1 MSEPTGWGTAP
12 WGARLLVCKAHA
24 MKIGIL
30 GGTGPA
36 GSALAARLASI
47 GYDVVIGSRSRYRAM
62 EARDSLVEQWPELSV
77 KLTSGDNEAAAA
89 ADLIVIATPWD
100 SAATTGQENEAALEG
115 KVVISMANALV
126 RVGHE
131 FQPLV
136 PPRGSVAAHVQ
147 ASLPKARVV
156 AAFHHLPAKEL
167 GHLGEP
173 IDSDVLICSDDAEA
187 IKIVSEIVER
197 IPGCR
202 PLDAGE
208 LSNAT
213 AIEAFTAVL
222 LQLNVRYK
230 TRVAPKL
237 TGIKRDPRAPKPEP
251 VVEPE
256 PAEVAA
262 PEASPA

>member
-1 MSEPTGWGTAP
+1 M
-12 WGARLLVCKAHA
+12 
-24 MKIGIL
+24 
-30 GGTGPA
+30 
-36 GSALAARLASI
+36 
-47 GYDVVIGSRSRYRAM
+47 
-62 EARDSLVEQWPELSV
+62 
-77 KLTSGDNEAAAA
+77 
-89 ADLIVIATPWD
+89 IATPWD
-100 SAATTGQENEAALEG
+100 SAATTAHAHADQLAG

-126 RVGHE
+126 RVGSE

-147 ASLPKARVV
+147 AAVPGRVAWSLPSSTCRPRSSATSARR
-156 AAFHHLPAKEL
+156 
-167 GHLGEP
+167 
-173 IDSDVLICSDDAEA
+173 STRDVLICCDDPSATKVVAEIA
-187 IKIVSEIVER
+187 SK

-237 TGIKRDPRAPKPEP
+237 TGIRP
-251 VVEPE
+251 
-256 PAEVAA
+256 
-262 PEASPA
+262 S

>member
-1 MSEPTGWGTAP
+1 M
-12 WGARLLVCKAHA
+12 R
-24 MKIGIL
+24 IGIL

-36 GSALAARLASI
+36 GSALGARLASV
-47 GYDVVIGSRSRYRAM
+47 GFTVVLGSRSKYRALEVVDSM
-62 EARDSLVEQWPELSV
+62 KAKWPDLNLALEA
-77 KLTSGDNEAAAA
+77 GDNRAASSCEVVV
-89 ADLIVIATPWD
+89 LATPWD
-100 SAATTGQENEAALEG
+100 GAATTAQEHIDLLRG

-131 FQPLV
+131 FQPLL

-147 ASLPKARVV
+147 AAVPECKVV

-173 IDSDVLICSDDAEA
+173 IDSDVLICSDDVDA
-187 IKIVSEIVER
+187 IKLVMDITAH

-237 TGIKRDPRAPKPEP
+237 TGIKNDPRA
-251 VVEPE
+251 
-256 PAEVAA
+256 
-262 PEASPA
+262 

>member
-1 MSEPTGWGTAP
+1 M
-12 WGARLLVCKAHA
+12 R
-24 MKIGIL
+24 IGIL

-36 GSALAARLASI
+36 GSALGARLASV
-47 GYDVVIGSRSRYRAM
+47 GFDVVLGSRSKYRAM
-62 EARDSLVEQWPELSV
+62 EACDQIRSTWPDLDLSV
-77 KLTSGDNEAAAA
+77 EPGDNDTAASC
-89 ADLIVIATPWD
+89 DVVVLATPWD
-100 SAATTGQENEAALEG
+100 SAATTAQEHVGKLAG

-126 RVGHE
+126 KVGGE
-131 FQPLV
+131 FQPLL

-147 ASLPKARVV
+147 AAVPACLVV

-173 IDSDVLICSDDAEA
+173 IDSDVLICSDDANA
-187 IKIVSEIVER
+187 IETAMGIASR
-197 IPGCR
+197 IPGVR

-237 TGIKRDPRAPKPEP
+237 TGIKKDPRAG
-251 VVEPE
+251 
-256 PAEVAA
+256 A
-262 PEASPA
+262 

>member
-1 MSEPTGWGTAP
+1 MSLELTSVG
-12 WGARLLVCKAHA
+12 V
-24 MKIGIL
+24 L

-36 GSALAARLASI
+36 GTALAARLSSI
-47 GYDVVIGSRSRYRAM
+47 GYNVVIGSRSSERA
-62 EARDSLVEQWPELSV
+62 EEKAKEIRDAWTALNLPLRGGSNE
-77 KLTSGDNEAAAA
+77 EAATC
-89 ADLIVIATPWD
+89 DIVVVATPWD
-100 SAATTGQENEAALEG
+100 SAATTVREHSVALHG
-115 KVVISMANALV
+115 KVLISMANALV

-147 ASLPKARVV
+147 VAAPDSYVV

-167 GHLGEP
+167 GHLGDP
-173 IDSDVLICSDDAEA
+173 IDSDVLICSDHKAA
-187 IKIVSEIVER
+187 IETVSEMVRR

-202 PLDAGE
+202 PLDSGE

-230 TRVAPKL
+230 TRAALKIN
-237 TGIKRDPRAPKPEP
+237 GIKGDPRA
-251 VVEPE
+251 
-256 PAEVAA
+256 
-262 PEASPA
+262 

>member
-1 MSEPTGWGTAP
+1 M
-12 WGARLLVCKAHA
+12 R
-24 MKIGIL
+24 IGIL

-36 GSALAARLASI
+36 GTALGARLASV
-47 GYDVVIGSRSRYRAM
+47 GYEVVLGSRSRYRAM
-62 EARDSLVEQWPELSV
+62 ESRDQIIERWPDMDL
-77 KLTSGDNEAAAA
+77 KMDAGDNHAAAE
-89 ADLIVIATPWD
+89 ADLVVMATPWD
-100 SAATTGQENEAALEG
+100 SAATTAQEHEKALAG
-115 KVVISMANALV
+115 KVVVSMANALV
-126 RVGHE
+126 RVGGE

-147 ASLPKARVV
+147 AAVPTCHVV

-167 GHLGEP
+167 GMLGHP
-173 IDSDVLICSDDAEA
+173 IESDVLICSDSRDSAR
-187 IKIVSEIVER
+187 IVSEITAK

-237 TGIKRDPRAPKPEP
+237 TGINR
-251 VVEPE
+251 
-256 PAEVAA
+256 
-262 PEASPA
+262 

>member
-1 MSEPTGWGTAP
+1 MSLELTSVG
-12 WGARLLVCKAHA
+12 V
-24 MKIGIL
+24 L

-36 GSALAARLASI
+36 GTALAARLSSI
-47 GYDVVIGSRSRYRAM
+47 GYNVVIGSRSSERA
-62 EARDSLVEQWPELSV
+62 EEKATEIRDAWTTLNLSLRGGSNE
-77 KLTSGDNEAAAA
+77 EAATC
-89 ADLIVIATPWD
+89 DIVVVATPWD
-100 SAATTGQENEAALEG
+100 SAATTVREHSVALRG
-115 KVVISMANALV
+115 KVLISMANALV

-147 ASLPKARVV
+147 VAAPDSFVV

-167 GHLGEP
+167 GHLGDP
-173 IDSDVLICSDDAEA
+173 IDSDVLICSDNKAA
-187 IKIVSEIVER
+187 IETVSEMVRR

-202 PLDAGE
+202 PLDSGE

-230 TRVAPKL
+230 TRVALKL
-237 TGIKRDPRAPKPEP
+237 NGIKGDPRA
-251 VVEPE
+251 
-256 PAEVAA
+256 
-262 PEASPA
+262 

>member
-1 MSEPTGWGTAP
+1 MSCG
-12 WGARLLVCKAHA
+12 RLRP
-24 MKIGIL
+24 MRIGIL

-36 GSALAARLASI
+36 GSALAARLASV
-47 GYDVVIGSRSRYRAM
+47 GYTCVIGSRSKYRSM
-62 EARDSLVEQWPELSV
+62 ETRDKLVGKWAELADRLQAS
-77 KLTSGDNEAAAA
+77 DNLGAAAS
-89 ADLIVIATPWD
+89 DIVVIATPWD
-100 SAATTGQENEAALEG
+100 SAATTAQEYADSLAG
-115 KVVISMANALV
+115 KVVVSMANALV

-147 ASLPKARVV
+147 AAVPKCHVV
-156 AAFHHLPAKEL
+156 AAFHHLPASEL
-167 GHLGEP
+167 GHLGQP
-173 IDSDVLICSDDAEA
+173 IDSDVLICSDNPDATLTIAE
-187 IKIVSEIVER
+187 IVSK

-222 LQLNVRYK
+222 LQLNIRYK

-237 TGIKRDPRAPKPEP
+237 TGIRGDPRLGVATPDPGAP
-251 VVEPE
+251 
-256 PAEVAA
+256 
-262 PEASPA
+262 S

>member
-1 MSEPTGWGTAP
+1 MSSEQTSVG
-12 WGARLLVCKAHA
+12 V
-24 MKIGIL
+24 L

-36 GSALAARLASI
+36 GTALAARLASI
-47 GYDVVIGSRSRYRAM
+47 GYNVVIGSRSSERA
-62 EARDSLVEQWPELSV
+62 EEKAKEIRDAWPALNLPLRGGS
-77 KLTSGDNEAAAA
+77 NEESAAC
-89 ADLIVIATPWD
+89 DIVVLATPWD
-100 SAATTGQENEAALEG
+100 SAATTVREHAAALRG

-147 ASLPKARVV
+147 AAAPDCRVV

-167 GHLGEP
+167 GHLGDP
-173 IDSDVLICSDDAEA
+173 IDSDVLICSDNKEA
-187 IKIVSEIVER
+187 IETVSEMVRR

-202 PLDAGE
+202 PLDSGE

-237 TGIKRDPRAPKPEP
+237 NGIKGDPRA
-251 VVEPE
+251 
-256 PAEVAA
+256 
-262 PEASPA
+262 